1 MLRRAIAA
9 ENGVPPYVVFSDKTL
24 AAICDA
30 MPDDEDDFLEI
41 PGVGAAKLERYGEAF
56 LSVVREWKRRA

>member
-1 MLRRAIAA
+1 
-9 ENGVPPYVVFSDKTL
+9 
-24 AAICDA
+24 

-41 PGVGAAKLERYGEAF
+41 PGVGTAKLERYGEAF